1 MGEVTHTPVLNQISD
16 DEERKIAI
24 MWHIEPT
31 HVWWG
36 GKNLRNCDIIL
47 AQSWPTRGWW
57 WGASVPAR
65 SKVSS
70 VKHKNGPIPSHK
82 ASQNFSIRPLDS
94 KLNFR
99 KSIILHMKHEIAR
112 IPSRKASQNFSLRPF
127 DNKLNFRKSIFL
139 HMKHKIARI
148 PSHKASQN
156 FSIRPFDSKL
166 NFRKS
171 IFYIWSPD
179 IHIKWCPCIY

>member
-1 MGEVTHTPVLNQISD
+1 MWFRAWHPPSEVLGFRDSELPGHWTTTRIVARGSSAVSCFCGRCMGEVTHTTVLNKISD

-47 AQSWPTRGWW
+47 AQSCPTRGWW

-65 SKVSS
+65 SRVSS
-70 VKHKNGPIPSHK
+70 VEHKNGP
-82 ASQNFSIRPLDS
+82 
-94 KLNFR
+94 
-99 KSIILHMKHEIAR
+99 
-112 IPSRKASQNFSLRPF
+112 
-127 DNKLNFRKSIFL
+127 
-139 HMKHKIARI
+139 I

-171 IFYIWSPD
+171 IFYRWNPY